1 MTKMNREEIILNLYN
16 HLLEYRDY
24 EKLLLEKDP
33 SFIGVVTKENLKG
46 ALTSEGNIATCALL
60 KDKTE
65 VSNTLIAGSF
75 FIKDTLRENQFE
87 SYFQGRPLNS
97 QIVSM
102 IAGAGSNQEEED
114 IKFTPKDLI
123 FVLPP
128 PPNSETFLVEPI
140 FSCRASRVHDSERL
154 LFEVLHH
161 LKIQDKDSF
170 DEVILITERI
180 PCKSCTEIIIE
191 FIKRHQLKVTIFYWL
206 DTGTKNEM
214 REIEKIS
221 SHIKQHK
228 KAAKFISLME
238 IISKKAGNI
247 AYIDRNKKLEL
258 KINRAP

>member
-24 EKLLLEKDP
+24 EKLLFEKDH
-33 SFIGVVTKENLKG
+33 SYTGIVTKKNLKE
-46 ALTSEGNIATCALL
+46 ALASEGNIATCALL

-65 VSNTLIAGSF
+65 VSNTLIAGSCS
-75 FIKDTLRENQFE
+75 INATLRENQFE
-87 SYFQGRPLNS
+87 SYFQGKTLNS
-97 QIVSM
+97 YIVSM
-102 IAGAGSNQEEED
+102 IAGADLNQEEED

-123 FVLPP
+123 CALPP

-140 FSCRASRVHDSERL
+140 FSCRSSRVHDSERL

-161 LKIQDKDSF
+161 LKINDKDSF

-180 PCKSCTEIIIE
+180 PCKSCTAIIIE
-191 FIKRHQLKVTIFYWL
+191 FIKKHQLKVTIFYWL

-221 SHIKQHK
+221 SHIKKHK

-238 IISKKAGNI
+238 IISKNAGNI
-247 AYIDRNKKLEL
+247 AYIDRNQKFEHQ
-258 KINRAP
+258 INRAS